1 MLLQTDRLTVRPVE
15 ASDWEAMQAIWL
27 DFSKSPYACF
37 DCPHSTEEADV
48 RPRIARWARA
58 AQTGPDHL
66 SFSVCLEAQVIGYI
80 SANIRPDGYELG
92 YCFRS
97 DFQGKG
103 YALESLLTVMDY
115 LKGLGVS
122 KLTVGTALE
131 NTPSVAF
138 LSRLGFQLTATEQIS
153 FYKDQKG
160 QAIVSGAEFSKRD
173 FKRRRRECYEN
184 IS

>member
-15 ASDWEAMQAIWL
+15 ASDWKAMQAIWL

-58 AQTGPDHL
+58 AQTGLDHL
-66 SFSVCLEAQVIGYI
+66 FFSVCLEAQVIGYI
-80 SANIRPDGYELG
+80 SANVRPGSYELG
-92 YCFRS
+92 YCFHS
-97 DFQGKG
+97 DHQGKG
-103 YALESLLTVMDY
+103 YAFESLLAVMDY

-131 NTPSVAF
+131 NTPSVA
-138 LSRLGFQLTATEQIS
+138 LLNRLDFQMTATEQVS
-153 FYKDQKG
+153 FYRDQKG
-160 QAIVSGAEFSKRD
+160 QAIVFQGGIFEKEFEKQAEGVL
-173 FKRRRRECYEN
+173 
-184 IS
+184 